1 MENFIRRIALDAA
14 RHFECTE
21 LYVPKETWS
30 CGIGFRSAAMI
41 SMREINHL
49 SQPLLRGRMY
59 CYLKTNLG
67 VIALSKDEMERVR
80 LPQKLCHAEG
90 KTIDEIATLLY
101 ISGMSAAYH
110 IHFLSVFDL

>member
-1 MENFIRRIALDAA
+1 M
-14 RHFECTE
+14 
-21 LYVPKETWS
+21 
-30 CGIGFRSAAMI
+30 

-101 ISGMSAAYH
+101 ISGMSAARLVGYH
-110 IHFLSVFDL
+110 IHFLSVFDLSREGEEGDPFE

>member
-1 MENFIRRIALDAA
+1 M
-14 RHFECTE
+14 
-21 LYVPKETWS
+21 
-30 CGIGFRSAAMI
+30 M

-80 LPQKLCHAEG
+80 LPQKLYHAEG

-101 ISGMSAAYH
+101 ISGMSAARLVGYH

>member
-1 MENFIRRIALDAA
+1 
-14 RHFECTE
+14 
-21 LYVPKETWS
+21 
-30 CGIGFRSAAMI
+30 
-41 SMREINHL
+41 
-49 SQPLLRGRMY
+49 MY

-67 VIALSKDEMERVR
+67 VIALSKDGMERVR

-101 ISGMSAAYH
+101 ISGMSAARLVGYH

>member
-1 MENFIRRIALDAA
+1 
-14 RHFECTE
+14 
-21 LYVPKETWS
+21 
-30 CGIGFRSAAMI
+30 
-41 SMREINHL
+41 
-49 SQPLLRGRMY
+49 MY

-101 ISGMSAAYH
+101 ISGMSAARLVGYH
-110 IHFLSVFDL
+110 IHLLSVFDLYREGEEGDPFE

>member
-1 MENFIRRIALDAA
+1 M
-14 RHFECTE
+14 
-21 LYVPKETWS
+21 
-30 CGIGFRSAAMI
+30 

-90 KTIDEIATLLY
+90 KAIGEIAV
-101 ISGMSAAYH
+101 GYH

>member
-1 MENFIRRIALDAA
+1 M
-14 RHFECTE
+14 
-21 LYVPKETWS
+21 
-30 CGIGFRSAAMI
+30 M

-59 CYLKTNLG
+59 RYLKTNLG

-90 KTIDEIATLLY
+90 KAIGEIATLLY
-101 ISGMSAAYH
+101 ISGMSVARLVGYH

>member
-1 MENFIRRIALDAA
+1 
-14 RHFECTE
+14 
-21 LYVPKETWS
+21 
-30 CGIGFRSAAMI
+30 
-41 SMREINHL
+41 
-49 SQPLLRGRMY
+49 MY

-101 ISGMSAAYH
+101 ISGMSAARLVGYH
-110 IHFLSVFDL
+110 MRLSRRKADLNLYRLYLRKYFLLA

>member
-1 MENFIRRIALDAA
+1 
-14 RHFECTE
+14 
-21 LYVPKETWS
+21 
-30 CGIGFRSAAMI
+30 MI

-90 KTIDEIATLLY
+90 KTIATLLY
-101 ISGMSAAYH
+101 ISGMSAARLVGYH

>member
-1 MENFIRRIALDAA
+1 
-14 RHFECTE
+14 
-21 LYVPKETWS
+21 
-30 CGIGFRSAAMI
+30 
-41 SMREINHL
+41 
-49 SQPLLRGRMY
+49 MY

-101 ISGMSAAYH
+101 ISGMSAARLVGYH
-110 IHFLSVFDL
+110 ELLDKEGHRIYFGVDHSEAAEQVLMKVLFPLNQ

>member
-1 MENFIRRIALDAA
+1 
-14 RHFECTE
+14 
-21 LYVPKETWS
+21 
-30 CGIGFRSAAMI
+30 
-41 SMREINHL
+41 
-49 SQPLLRGRMY
+49 MY

-101 ISGMSAAYH
+101 ISGMSAARLVGYH
-110 IHFLSVFDL
+110 IHFLSVFDCRGKARRVIHLSN

>member
-1 MENFIRRIALDAA
+1 MMSLRVF
-14 RHFECTE
+14 
-21 LYVPKETWS
+21 
-30 CGIGFRSAAMI
+30 
-41 SMREINHL
+41 NHL
-49 SQPLLRGRMY
+49 SHRLLRGRLF

-80 LPQKLCHAEG
+80 VPQKLCHAEG

-101 ISGMSAAYH
+101 ISGMSAARLVGYH